1 MDVVGE
7 VSLKTFLEVPAQVE
21 GGVEDAN
28 IPTPGTL
35 GQVHEDVHDEVC
47 GAGDKYTKD
56 CATLEMPVLRV
67 KAIYTHGNSQ
77 ASYQKKKKNKISP

>member
-7 VSLKTFLEVPAQVE
+7 VSLKTFLEVPAHVE

-35 GQVHEDVHDEVC
+35 GQVHEGVRDEVW

-56 CATLEMPVLRV
+56 CATLEMAVLPG
-67 KAIYTHGNSQ
+67 KTIYTHRKSQ
-77 ASYQKKKKNKISP
+77 ASYQKKKE